1 MLSEHLVSFS
11 FVQLALGMHG
21 VFLLF
26 TLQDIVVIFL
36 CLAGLGAGGVL
47 GAIAANS
54 WTTDFIDS
62 VPLSLRSLIDVL
74 VQTRDSL
81 AATAVSLWYITLLQ
95 MCVNVVR

>member
-62 VPLSLRSLIDVL
+62 VLIDVL